1 MFNIKKN
8 IKKYKKIIILSIILL
23 ILILIILRINKF
35 FIIKKFENTID
46 NINDLKKNIENHKN
60 PYIKNETNNDLN
72 NIIWQKID
80 SNFMKSN
87 YPNTFN
93 FDYGIKEDIINKALT
108 LPKNSCIIDCGA
120 HIGDGSIA
128 IAHVLKYH
136 KREDIIVYAID
147 PSKFKC
153 DFIEFI
159 KTKNNLNNLRVL
171 NYGLSNVNSEYKSLK
186 QSGKNTGAW
195 EWALNDTTNKDDDI
209 NKFIKLDDLINN
221 NIIKETIGI
230 IHLDV
235 EGMEKQAIQGGF
247 KTIEKYKPYLSIE
260 NNIKTGQDE
269 NGKNHSLNNKYYLEF
284 LPKGYKYLYNKNQN
298 NIFNYE

>member
-1 MFNIKKN
+1 
-8 IKKYKKIIILSIILL
+8 
-23 ILILIILRINKF
+23 
-35 FIIKKFENTID
+35 
-46 NINDLKKNIENHKN
+46 
-60 PYIKNETNNDLN
+60 
-72 NIIWQKID
+72 
-80 SNFMKSN
+80 MKSN
-87 YPNTFN
+87 WPNTFD
-93 FDYGIKEDIINKALT
+93 FDYAIKEDIINKALN